1 MKTAFYIDKKDRE
14 VLYVPLVCVIVNYA
28 RKIPEIILDPKKLK
42 LKLNKWK
49 KGTMNLRSLIGLPEI
64 DQEDIT
70 TIINFCLQDKIP
82 EAKSYCMDI
91 FDEVVNREYGIEWRK
106 IKCP

>member
-1 MKTAFYIDKKDRE
+1 MKTAFYIDKKGRE

-28 RKIPEIILDPKKLK
+28 RKIPEIILDPKRLK
-42 LKLNKWK
+42 LRLNKWK
-49 KGTMNLRSLIGLPEI
+49 KGTTSLRSLIGLPEI

-70 TIINFCLQDKIP
+70 TIINLCLQEKIS
-82 EAKSYCMDI
+82 EAKSYCMCV
-91 FDEVVNREYGIEWRK
+91 FDQVVNRDYGIEWRK